1 MNCFDL
7 LTQHYFWQSVCESRT
22 KKLIFLFSQSDKF
35 RLRLYYPWVNE
46 TNLATYLWE
55 HSLEIVPHVWQR
67 QQQQKQST
75 ASTLVYTGW
84 PNCPFPLLGTHSHAL
99 CKYFPSSVSLAGVF
113 RVFARQK
120 NESVWGRIEQRRN
133 ILSLKNIFSFYF
145 SLRQKSLSTPRSG
158 VQKEAIEKIYLSFN
172 IRQKF
177 ERHSV
182 MSVICVV
189 NKKEVQFTYTLALS
203 ANALAHEV
211 DAILFHQ

>member
-1 MNCFDL
+1 MCDNDNSSRNSQPLAL
-7 LTQHYFWQSVCESRT
+7 LFILGGQIAHSPSSART
-22 KKLIFLFSQSDKF
+22 H
-35 RLRLYYPWVNE
+35 
-46 TNLATYLWE
+46 T
-55 HSLEIVPHVWQR
+55 HSH
-67 QQQQKQST
+67 
-75 ASTLVYTGW
+75 A
-84 PNCPFPLLGTHSHAL
+84 HSHAL

-133 ILSLKNIFSFYF
+133 IISLKNIFSFYF

-211 DAILFHQ
+211 DAILFHH